1 MKILPVVLS
10 VTVLGLSV
18 GAWYYSDQQQSI
30 MNMAVKVSGGAA
42 EQDGM
47 SAIVSSAKTEV
58 SEASVAASEA
68 AKGAETQY
76 LQLTGPGAAIE
87 KRQAAERKLQEDTDY
102 RDGMAAELKTTQ
114 ENHAAAQA
122 EAEAMLA
129 TMRELE
135 DLASVSSL
143 SEAVETFQTIV
154 EDAKE
159 KKQELTNEHESLV
172 TAREAATKKVADETT
187 ELARL
192 DKINRDFEANYRKN
206 EREYVVNSIDT
217 GRSIITFF
225 VPKDSGLVAGD
236 STPLIVKRNNT
247 TIATL
252 RVESIKNGEVVAKFT
267 NVGRNKIQKGD
278 NIIHE
283 KPHGS

>member
-68 AKGAETQY
+68 AKGAEAQY

-114 ENHAAAQA
+114 ANHAAAQA

-129 TMRELE
+129 TMRERE

-206 EREYVVNSIDT
+206 EREYVVNSIDA

-247 TIATL
+247 TVATL
-252 RVESIKNGEVVAKFT
+252 RVESIKNGEVVAKYT
-267 NVGRNKIQKGD
+267 NVGRYKIQKGD

>member
-1 MKILPVVLS
+1 
-10 VTVLGLSV
+10 
-18 GAWYYSDQQQSI
+18 
-30 MNMAVKVSGGAA
+30 
-42 EQDGM
+42 
-47 SAIVSSAKTEV
+47 
-58 SEASVAASEA
+58 
-68 AKGAETQY
+68 
-76 LQLTGPGAAIE
+76 
-87 KRQAAERKLQEDTDY
+87 
-102 RDGMAAELKTTQ
+102 
-114 ENHAAAQA
+114 
-122 EAEAMLA
+122 
-129 TMRELE
+129 
-135 DLASVSSL
+135 
-143 SEAVETFQTIV
+143 VETFQTIV

-247 TIATL
+247 TVATL

>member
-236 STPLIVKRNNT
+236 STPLIVKRKNT
-247 TIATL
+247 TVATL

>member
-247 TIATL
+247 TVATL

>member
-68 AKGAETQY
+68 AKGAEAQY

-114 ENHAAAQA
+114 ANHAAAQA

-206 EREYVVNSIDT
+206 EREYVVNSIDA

-247 TIATL
+247 TVATL
-252 RVESIKNGEVVAKFT
+252 RVESIKNGEVVAKYT
-267 NVGRNKIQKGD
+267 NVGRYKIQKGD

>member
-1 MKILPVVLS
+1 
-10 VTVLGLSV
+10 
-18 GAWYYSDQQQSI
+18 
-30 MNMAVKVSGGAA
+30 
-42 EQDGM
+42 
-47 SAIVSSAKTEV
+47 
-58 SEASVAASEA
+58 
-68 AKGAETQY
+68 
-76 LQLTGPGAAIE
+76 
-87 KRQAAERKLQEDTDY
+87 
-102 RDGMAAELKTTQ
+102 MAAELKTTQ

-247 TIATL
+247 TVATL